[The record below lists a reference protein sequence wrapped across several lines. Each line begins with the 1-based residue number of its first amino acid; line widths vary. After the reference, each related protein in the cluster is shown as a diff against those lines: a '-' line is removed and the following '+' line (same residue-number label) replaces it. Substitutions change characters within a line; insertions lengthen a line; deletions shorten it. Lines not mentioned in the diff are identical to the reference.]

1 MQQDLGKDSGLGL
14 ALLRNTVGKH
24 ARQALSMSNGATF
37 PSCMA
42 GHVPPNSEEDSRKKA
57 LPCSR
62 LVSTGLKSILRAL
75 VPLP

>member
-14 ALLRNTVGKH
+14 ALRRNIVGKC
-24 ARQALSMSNGATF
+24 AWQALSMSNGATF

-42 GHVPPNSEEDSRKKA
+42 GHVPSNSEEDSRKKA
-57 LPCSR
+57 LPCPR
-62 LVSTGLKSILRAL
+62 LVSTELKSILRAL